1 MWLLKLIIVRIHVT
15 WLLTLII
22 VRIHVT
28 SWSFLHFTFRLVLQH
43 MEGIQALFMTED
55 VALPTSKD
63 SSFTASQIALVVLAA
78 VILVGGVLV
87 VYVIFKTRT
96 KYVIPISSNLYIYC
110 SYYSKS
116 EIRKYVINVLSCHLF
131 KSEDG

>member
-1 MWLLKLIIVRIHVT
+1 
-15 WLLTLII
+15 
-22 VRIHVT
+22 
-28 SWSFLHFTFRLVLQH
+28 

-55 VALPTSKD
+55 VALPTSND

-96 KYVIPISSNLYIYC
+96 KYVILISSN
-110 SYYSKS
+110 
-116 EIRKYVINVLSCHLF
+116 
-131 KSEDG
+131 